1 MEKYP
6 INWGPSPFF
15 WVRPHFFGAIFFT
28 CTATISRKIRGLVI
42 RFCGWRSCACIVFNS
57 IAPTMP
63 NWLLP
68 EYIADVLPSEA
79 RKIEELRRLMLDNFR
94 LYGYELV
101 MPPMLEYVE
110 SLLTGAGADTDL
122 RTFKLVDQIS
132 GRMLGLR
139 ADMTTQ
145 VARIDAHLLNR
156 ATVTRLCYAGSVLH
170 TRPSGLHSTR
180 EPFQI
185 GAEIYGHAGLEA
197 DAEIQELALGSLALA
212 GFSDV
217 RLDLTHVGV
226 LRAILAQDPAAT
238 KDYEAIVT
246 LLRGKDVPGL
256 QQQTAKYNET
266 TRAALL
272 ALPNLYGDV
281 EVLKRAR
288 EVLPALPG
296 ITHALAELAALAA
309 SAIGRADVAIDL
321 ADLRGY
327 QYESGAMFALY
338 VPGLPNAVARGGR
351 YDHVGEAFG
360 RARPATGFSL
370 DLRELARLLPT
381 AERKHSIRAPWGNA
395 PELKEKIA
403 ELRKSGEVVIQSLP
417 GHNDEQDEFECDRAL
432 VLDESGSNWILKNLG

>member
-1 MEKYP
+1 
-6 INWGPSPFF
+6 
-15 WVRPHFFGAIFFT
+15 
-28 CTATISRKIRGLVI
+28 
-42 RFCGWRSCACIVFNS
+42 
-57 IAPTMP
+57 MP

-68 EYIADVLPSEA
+68 ENIADVLPSEA

-101 MPPMLEYVE
+101 MPPLLEYLE
-110 SLLTGAGADTDL
+110 SLLTGAGEDTNL
-122 RTFKLVDQIS
+122 RTFKLVDQLS

-156 ATVTRLCYAGSVLH
+156 NSVTRLCYAGSVLH
-170 TRPSGLHSTR
+170 TRPSGLHATR
-180 EPFQI
+180 EPIQI
-185 GAEIYGHAGLEA
+185 GAEMYGHAGLEA
-197 DAEIQELALGSLALA
+197 DAEIQELALTCLAIA
-212 GFSDV
+212 GFTEV

-226 LRAILAQDPAAT
+226 LRALLDSDAAAQ
-238 KDYEAIVT
+238 KDEAAIVA
-246 LLRGKDVPGL
+246 LLRAKDVPGL
-256 QQQTAKYNET
+256 QALTAAYAPVV
-266 TRAALL
+266 RDALL
-272 ALPNLYGDV
+272 ALPNLYGDID
-281 EVLKRAR
+281 VLKRAR
-288 EVLPALPG
+288 EVLPDLPG
-296 ITHALAELAALAA
+296 IAKALAELAALAA
-309 SAIGRADVAIDL
+309 TVHNPSIGRAEVAVDL

-403 ELRKSGEVVIQSLP
+403 ELRKSGEVVIQSMP
-417 GHNDEQDEFECDRAL
+417 GHSSELDEFECDRAL
-432 VLDESGSNWILKNLG
+432 VLDEQSSQWILKNLG

>member
-1 MEKYP
+1 
-6 INWGPSPFF
+6 
-15 WVRPHFFGAIFFT
+15 
-28 CTATISRKIRGLVI
+28 
-42 RFCGWRSCACIVFNS
+42 
-57 IAPTMP
+57 MP

-79 RKIEELRRLMLDNFR
+79 RKIEELRRQMLDNFR

-101 MPPMLEYVE
+101 MPPLLEYVE
-110 SLLTGAGADTDL
+110 SLMTGAGADTDL

-170 TRPSGLHSTR
+170 TRPSGLHATR

-197 DAEIQELALGSLALA
+197 DAEIQELALASLSLA
-212 GFSDV
+212 GFTDM

-226 LRAILAQDPAAT
+226 LHAILDQDPAAK
-238 KDYEAIVT
+238 KDYDAIVA

-256 QQQTAKYNET
+256 QQQCARYSDT

-309 SAIGRADVAIDL
+309 SAIGRAEVAIDL